1 MSRLNSNLKF
11 HRGRTHKIHLK
22 KNHKGG
28 DEGGGNDR
36 ACNSRPSRGS
46 GELSAMNKEQFET
59 IRGWMYL
66 HETLTQ
72 RQVLFKGV
80 AMLNEKE
87 DDINLT
93 GGTRRRTGSPVINQ

>member
-1 MSRLNSNLKF
+1 
-11 HRGRTHKIHLK
+11 
-22 KNHKGG
+22 
-28 DEGGGNDR
+28 
-36 ACNSRPSRGS
+36 
-46 GELSAMNKEQFET
+46 MNKEQFET